1 MMHIEINVLTDV
13 KMVIAR
19 DLLKYQNMLVYIL
32 KMNIPED
39 LKYLTMY
46 DVNIDKIQKQVT
58 NDLKRQE
65 RGTKSRQCTW
75 KS

>member
-1 MMHIEINVLTDV
+1 MIHIEINVLTDV

-65 RGTKSRQCTW
+65 RGTKSRQCT
-75 KS
+75 

>member
-1 MMHIEINVLTDV
+1 
-13 KMVIAR
+13 MVIAR

-32 KMNIPED
+32 KMNIPEN

-65 RGTKSRQCTW
+65 RGTKLRQCTW

>member
-1 MMHIEINVLTDV
+1 MIHIEINVLTDV

>member
-1 MMHIEINVLTDV
+1 MIHIEINVLTDNI
-13 KMVIAR
+13 MVIAR

-32 KMNIPED
+32 KMNIPEG

-46 DVNIDKIQKQVT
+46 DVNIDKTQKQVT

-65 RGTKSRQCTW
+65 RGTKSRQCT
-75 KS
+75 

>member
-1 MMHIEINVLTDV
+1 MIHIEINVLTDV
-13 KMVIAR
+13 KMVIPR

-65 RGTKSRQCTW
+65 RGTKSRQCT
-75 KS
+75 

>member
-1 MMHIEINVLTDV
+1 MIHIEINVLTDV

-32 KMNIPED
+32 KMNIPEN

-65 RGTKSRQCTW
+65 RGTKLRQCT
-75 KS
+75 

>member
-1 MMHIEINVLTDV
+1 MIHIEINVLTDV

-65 RGTKSRQCTW
+65 RGTKLRQCT
-75 KS
+75 

>member
-65 RGTKSRQCTW
+65 RGTKSRQCT
-75 KS
+75 

>member
-1 MMHIEINVLTDV
+1 MIHIKINVLTDV

-65 RGTKSRQCTW
+65 RGTKSRQCT
-75 KS
+75 

>member
-1 MMHIEINVLTDV
+1 MIHIEINVLTDV

-58 NDLKRQE
+58 NDLKR
-65 RGTKSRQCTW
+65 
-75 KS
+75 

>member
-65 RGTKSRQCTW
+65 RGTKLRQCT
-75 KS
+75 

>member
-1 MMHIEINVLTDV
+1 MIHIEINVLTDV
-13 KMVIAR
+13 KMVIPR

-65 RGTKSRQCTW
+65 RGTKLRQCT
-75 KS
+75 